1 VTLTRTT
8 AGGPPRSAVSGTRR
22 SAPAR
27 PGGRGR
33 QRVAYLYLLPGFL
46 VYLAFVLVP
55 LAHTVELSFF
65 EWDGISVGTWV
76 GLDNYRQLFRDGTIL
91 SSFAHAGV
99 FLVFTSIV
107 PVMLGLVLAATLSR
121 HRLRG
126 LAVFRTV
133 LFLPQV
139 IAMVVVG
146 VAWRWM
152 YTDDGVVNQL
162 LNAIGLGSVTR
173 AWLGDF
179 SWALPSVGLVGT
191 WVMYGLCMVLF
202 LAGVQKIDTSLYEVA
217 RIDGAG
223 PIREFR
229 HVTLPGLRQE
239 IVVALT
245 ITTIAALRNFDLV
258 YVTTNGGPGNATTVP
273 AVEIYRLGFREGQVG
288 LACAVA
294 VVLTLLI
301 FTVVFA
307 ITRLAREER

>member
-1 VTLTRTT
+1 MPSSTR
-8 AGGPPRSAVSGTRR
+8 PV
-22 SAPAR
+22 
-27 PGGRGR
+27 GRGR
-33 QRVAYLYLLPGFL
+33 QRIAYLYILPGFL

-76 GLDNYRQLFRDGTIL
+76 GLDNYRRLFADGTVL

-99 FLVFTSIV
+99 FLLFTSAL
-107 PVMLGLVLAATLSR
+107 PVMLGLVLAAALSR

-126 LAVFRTV
+126 LAVFRTL

-162 LNAIGLGSVTR
+162 LDAVGLGSVTR

-179 SWALPSVGLVGT
+179 TWALPAVGLVGT

-273 AVEIYRLGFREGQVG
+273 AVEIYRLGFREGDVG

>member
-1 VTLTRTT
+1 VTLTRTG
-8 AGGPPRSAVSGTRR
+8 AGRSPRTTVDGSRR
-22 SAPAR
+22 SALPHSR
-27 PGGRGR
+27 RGGRN
-33 QRVAYLYLLPGFL
+33 RVAYLYILPGFL
-46 VYLAFVLVP
+46 IYLAFVLVP

-65 EWDGISVGTWV
+65 EWDGVSVGTWV
-76 GLDNYRQLFRDGTIL
+76 GLDNYRQLFGDGTIL

-99 FLVFTSIV
+99 FILFTSV
-107 PVMLGLVLAATLSR
+107 LPVTIGLLLAAVLSR

-126 LAVFRTV
+126 LAVFRTL

-139 IAMVVVG
+139 VAMVVVG

-162 LNAIGLGSVTR
+162 LQTVGLGSVTR

-179 SWALPSVGLVGT
+179 TWALPSVGLVGT

-239 IVVALT
+239 IAVALT

-273 AVEIYRLGFREGQVG
+273 AVEIYRLAFREGQIG

-294 VVLTLLI
+294 VVLTALI

-307 ITRLAREER
+307 ITRLAREAQ

>member
-1 VTLTRTT
+1 
-8 AGGPPRSAVSGTRR
+8 
-22 SAPAR
+22 
-27 PGGRGR
+27 
-33 QRVAYLYLLPGFL
+33 
-46 VYLAFVLVP
+46 
-55 LAHTVELSFF
+55 
-65 EWDGISVGTWV
+65 
-76 GLDNYRQLFRDGTIL
+76 
-91 SSFAHAGV
+91 
-99 FLVFTSIV
+99 
-107 PVMLGLVLAATLSR
+107 MLGLVLAAALSR

-126 LAVFRTV
+126 LAVFRTL

-152 YTDDGVVNQL
+152 YTEDGVVNQL
-162 LNAIGLGSVTR
+162 LRGLGLDSVTR
-173 AWLGDF
+173 TWLGDF
-179 SWALPSVGLVGT
+179 AWALPSVGLVGT

-223 PIREFR
+223 PIREFL

-239 IVVALT
+239 IAVALT

-273 AVEIYRLGFREGQVG
+273 AVEIYRLGFREGDVG
-288 LACAVA
+288 LACTVA
-294 VVLTLLI
+294 VVLTALI

>member
-1 VTLTRTT
+1 M
-8 AGGPPRSAVSGTRR
+8 RR
-22 SAPAR
+22 
-27 PGGRGR
+27 R
-33 QRVAYLYLLPGFL
+33 QRIAYLYLLPGFL

-76 GLDNYRQLFRDGTIL
+76 GLDNYRRLLGDGTVL

-99 FLVFTSIV
+99 FLVFTSVV
-107 PVMLGLVLAATLSR
+107 PVMLGLVLAAALSR

-162 LNAIGLGSVTR
+162 LHAIGLGSVTR

-179 SWALPSVGLVGT
+179 TWALPAVGLVGT

-258 YVTTNGGPGNATTVP
+258 YVTTNGGPGNATNVP
-273 AVEIYRLGFREGQVG
+273 AVEIYRLGFREGDVG

-294 VVLTLLI
+294 VVLTVLI